1 MVTRL
6 ARAASKLTPTLGTY
20 VKRPSS
26 CVKGDHL
33 EESGMARPGESEL
46 LALITR
52 LDPLILIEMVGF

>member
-1 MVTRL
+1 M
-6 ARAASKLTPTLGTY
+6 
-20 VKRPSS
+20 
-26 CVKGDHL
+26 KGDHL

>member
-1 MVTRL
+1 MVTKT
-6 ARAASKLTPTLGTY
+6 ARAAREFTPTFGAY

-26 CVKGDHL
+26 CVKVDHL
-33 EESGMARPGESEL
+33 EESGMGRPGESQL